1 MLSISGYLPYLFAWA
16 RGRMNIH
23 PTAIVH
29 PDAELADDVEIQ
41 PYAVIGP
48 KVRIGAGTVV
58 GPHVVI
64 DGNTTIGER
73 NHFSA
78 GAQIGIRSQ
87 DLKHDTKLYGR
98 LRIGNDNIIREFVTL
113 STNTMRDDSET
124 QRITSLGDNNL
135 LMCYVHVG
143 HDCHIGN
150 HTVIASYTGLS
161 GHIDVDDYANV
172 AGLTALHQHIR
183 VGSYSFVGGMS
194 RVSKDCL
201 PYMLTADTPCRC
213 HGPNSIGLQRAGFEK
228 DARTRI
234 KEIYKILCR
243 SNLNTTQAVAEIRC
257 SVDDSPERTYLLD
270 FIETSKRGVTK

>member
-1 MLSISGYLPYLFAWA
+1 MK
-16 RGRMNIH
+16 IH

-48 KVRIGAGTVV
+48 NVRIGAGTVI
-58 GPHVVI
+58 GPHCVV

-73 NHFSA
+73 NLISA
-78 GAQIGIRSQ
+78 GAQIGMRSQ
-87 DLKHDTKLYGR
+87 DLKHDPKLYGK
-98 LRIGNDNIIREFVTL
+98 LRIGNDNVIREFVTL
-113 STNTMRDDSET
+113 STNTMRNAGET
-124 QRITSLGDNNL
+124 ERITSVGDHNF

-161 GHIDVDDYANV
+161 GHIDIHDYANI
-172 AGLTALHQHIR
+172 AGLSALHQHIR
-183 VGSYSFVGGMS
+183 VGGYSFVGGMS

-213 HGPNSIGLQRAGFEK
+213 HGPNTVGLQRLGIGKEGRA
-228 DARTRI
+228 RI
-234 KEIYKILCR
+234 KEMYKILCR
-243 SNLNTTQAVAEIRC
+243 SNLNTTQAVAEIEV
-257 SVDDSPERTYLLD
+257 SIDDSPERRYLLD
-270 FIETSKRGVTK
+270 FIASSKRGVTL